1 MPLIRFWNFESKQN
15 LDFDM
20 FLNYCL
26 QIIYI
31 EIPELKYKKYFKW
44 LFFF

>member
-20 FLNYCL
+20 FLNYWL

-31 EIPELKYKKYFKW
+31 EI
-44 LFFF
+44 